1 MKKATAKKRG
11 RRLSKYTEPQVGA
24 ALTAAHGIV
33 SVAAKGLHCA
43 PKTVYE
49 YLQRHPSLKDV
60 LAAARE
66 TAIDHVES
74 KLMGAI
80 DDGNVTAI
88 IFFLKTQGKSRGYT
102 ERSEPGLTT
111 DGEPFKFTIKING
124 KLHDNGGTSE
134 ESPAAFSNPRM
145 IARPDCSPFQF

>member
-1 MKKATAKKRG
+1 MKKVTAKKRG

-24 ALTAAHGIV
+24 ALTNAHGLV

-60 LAAARE
+60 LAEARE
-66 TAIDHVES
+66 STIDHVES

-80 DDGNVTAI
+80 DDGNVTAM
-88 IFFLKTQGKSRGYT
+88 IFFLKTQGKSRGYV
-102 ERSEPGLTT
+102 ERSEHDFTASGMPRR
-111 DGEPFKFTIKING
+111 FTIKING
-124 KLHDNGGTSE
+124 GGE
-134 ESPAAFSNPRM
+134 CR
-145 IARPDCSPFQF
+145 

>member
-1 MKKATAKKRG
+1 MKKVTAKKRG

-24 ALTAAHGIV
+24 ALTNAHGLV

-74 KLMGAI
+74 KLMEAI
-80 DDGNVTAI
+80 NAGNLTAI
-88 IFFLKTQGKSRGYT
+88 IFFLKTQGKSRGYV
-102 ERSEPGLTT
+102 ERSEHDFTASGMPAR
-111 DGEPFKFTIKING
+111 FTIRING
-124 KLHDNGGTSE
+124 GENADEGG
-134 ESPAAFSNPRM
+134 
-145 IARPDCSPFQF
+145 